1 MRGVARGLQP
11 PALGVLHNSA
21 PGLPGAPSP
30 LPRRPGAA
38 PRDTAFAPCPL
49 GTRFGPRKLVLIS
62 DRLDIIIYLYLVDGL
77 YILCNMNNYD

>member
-11 PALGVLHNSA
+11 PALGVLHDSA

-30 LPRRPGAA
+30 LPSRPGAA

-49 GTRFGPRKLVLIS
+49 LVCLPQRHTFRATEI
-62 DRLDIIIYLYLVDGL
+62 GF
-77 YILCNMNNYD
+77 NQ